1 MKTKIKLPFALLL
14 IFSLVFYNGIAQNAD
29 KWKLDKDHTS
39 VNFEVKHL
47 FNTVNGNFTNFD
59 GTFYFDPNKLEE
71 SKFTF
76 TIPIS
81 SIETNSEKRNN
92 HLKSPDFFNAEKY
105 PEMKFVSTGFE
116 KVSEDK
122 YLVKGKLKIK
132 DVTKNVSI
140 PFEITGKMDH
150 PMMKGT
156 TVMGLA
162 FETEINRND
171 FKVGAG
177 DWTSTK
183 IVGENVKV
191 AINTELTKG

>member
-1 MKTKIKLPFALLL
+1 MKKLLKLPT
-14 IFSLVFYNGIAQNAD
+14 LVFVLFFLGFYNGIAQNAE

-47 FNTVNGNFTNFD
+47 FNTVNGNFKDFD
-59 GTFYFDPNKLEE
+59 GTFYFDPDNLKE

-76 TIPIS
+76 TVPIS
-81 SIETNSEKRNN
+81 SIETNNEKRNN

-105 PEMKFVSTGFE
+105 PDMKFVSTGFQ
-116 KVSEDK
+116 KKSENK
-122 YLVKGKLKIK
+122 YLVDGKLRIK

-140 PFEITGKMDH
+140 PFEITGTADH
-150 PMMKGT
+150 PMMEGT
-156 TVMGLA
+156 KIMGLA
-162 FETEINRND
+162 FNTEINRND
-171 FKVGAG
+171 YKVGAG

-191 AINTELTKG
+191 SINAELNK